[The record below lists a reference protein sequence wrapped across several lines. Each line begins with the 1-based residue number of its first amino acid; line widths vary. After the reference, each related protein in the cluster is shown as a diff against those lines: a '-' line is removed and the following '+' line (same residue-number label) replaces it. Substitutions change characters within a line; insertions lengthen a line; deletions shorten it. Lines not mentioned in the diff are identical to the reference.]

1 MHPVGERTP
10 QLALSRAFMKDTLPV
25 TTEAVMA
32 TNRQSLRFGVL
43 LAAAIFLVVLDLPGP
58 SISAT

>member
-1 MHPVGERTP
+1 
-10 QLALSRAFMKDTLPV
+10 MKDVSPV

-43 LAAAIFLVVLDLPGP
+43 LAAAIFLVVPERPGP

>member
-1 MHPVGERTP
+1 
-10 QLALSRAFMKDTLPV
+10 MKDISPV

-43 LAAAIFLVVLDLPGP
+43 LAAAIFLVVPDLPGP